1 MANYNATSRTNTF
14 RVKDVAA
21 FKAWADKLGVTVHER
36 HDGSG
41 FVLFP
46 DELSDSGTFP
56 SYDLDTD
63 EEIDFADQ
71 LSTHLAEGS
80 VAVIVE
86 AGAEKL
92 RYVHGHA
99 VAVSSKGEQLCIGL
113 GDIYEMA
120 EKRFGGEVTRS
131 EY

>member
-1 MANYNATSRTNTF
+1 
-14 RVKDVAA
+14 
-21 FKAWADKLGVTVHER
+21 
-36 HDGSG
+36 
-41 FVLFP
+41 
-46 DELSDSGTFP
+46 
-56 SYDLDTD
+56 
-63 EEIDFADQ
+63 

-99 VAVSSKGEQLCIGL
+99 VAVNSKGEQLCIGL

-120 EKRFGGEVTRS
+120 EKRFGGEVTRA

>member
-1 MANYNATSRTNTF
+1 MANYYATSRTNTF
-14 RVKDVAA
+14 RVKDPKA
-21 FKAWADKLGVTVHER
+21 FKAWAEKIGIKVHER
-36 HDGSG
+36 ADASG

-46 DELSDSGTFP
+46 NDMDDCGTFP
-56 SYDLDTD
+56 SYDSDAED
-63 EEIDFADQ
+63 EIDFANQ
-71 LSTHLAEGS
+71 LSAHLAEGS

-99 VAVSSKGEQLCIGL
+99 IAVDCRGRQVCVALD
-113 GDIYEMA
+113 DIYTLATKE
-120 EKRFGGEVTRS
+120 FGGEISRA